1 MLYKVYMLGI
11 LTSWQFCFLFVSV
24 LKCKL
29 EVGRHKIIY
38 KSYFVFFFERTLEL
52 LTESS
57 KYEI

>member
-1 MLYKVYMLGI
+1 MLGI